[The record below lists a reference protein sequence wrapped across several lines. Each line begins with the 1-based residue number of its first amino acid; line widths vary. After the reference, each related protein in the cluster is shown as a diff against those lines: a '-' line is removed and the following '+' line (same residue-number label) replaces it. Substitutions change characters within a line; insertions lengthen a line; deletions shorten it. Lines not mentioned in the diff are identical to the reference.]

1 MYTVHQAK
9 TNLSKL
15 LRKAARG
22 EEVIIARGKTP
33 VAKLVAVL
41 HEKKKQ
47 VPGPWKGKIAYTS
60 DAFAP
65 LTKKELAEWG
75 IEGSRFYWTLTLWY
89 DGWKR
94 RKISRARL
102 QRLSKIQKRSYSFP
116 LFQAGNWRS
125 KHKL

>member
-22 EEVIIARGKTP
+22 EEVVIARGKTP
-33 VAKLVAVL
+33 VAKLVPL
-41 HEKKKQ
+41 PKQKKKR
-47 VPGPWKGKIAYTS
+47 VRGRWKGKLSYSA

-75 IEGSRFYWTLTLWY
+75 LE
-89 DGWKR
+89 
-94 RKISRARL
+94 
-102 QRLSKIQKRSYSFP
+102 
-116 LFQAGNWRS
+116 
-125 KHKL
+125 